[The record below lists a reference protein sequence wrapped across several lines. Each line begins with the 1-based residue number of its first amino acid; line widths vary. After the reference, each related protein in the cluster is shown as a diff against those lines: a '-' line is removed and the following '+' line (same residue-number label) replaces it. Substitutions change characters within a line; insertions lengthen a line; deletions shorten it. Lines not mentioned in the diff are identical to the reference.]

1 MTDKEMKLERFKEE
15 NKDAV
20 KGQIV
25 LTGSSLMEMFPVN
38 KFLAERGSC
47 LLYTSRCV

>member
-25 LTGSSLMEMFPVN
+25 LTGSSLMEMFPV
-38 KFLAERGSC
+38 KMCIRDR
-47 LLYTSRCV
+47 YR